1 MRVGAGRGVADC
13 GAASLMVGERQR
25 SDDGEYRRA
34 ALYVVGVVGVAA
46 LVFAAVN
53 GWAASRGAC
62 AAAQTHLCDT
72 PSEAAIVIGPSA
84 ILLLGGIGA
93 FVRTYQRWR
102 AAGSWRTWQ
111 GAGWFLFI
119 LMTAYLALGAGT
131 IAA

>member
-1 MRVGAGRGVADC
+1 MVDDVEKRG
-13 GAASLMVGERQR
+13 

-34 ALYVVGVVGVAA
+34 ALYVVCVVGVAA

-53 GWAASRGAC
+53 VWAANRGAC
-62 AAAQTHLCDT
+62 AQAHTHLCDT
-72 PSEAAIVIGPSA
+72 PAESAVVIGPSV

-102 AAGSWRTWQ
+102 DGYSWRTWQ

-119 LMTAYLALGAGT
+119 LMTAYLAIGAGT